1 MLFTARTLEV
11 SAFNKKLPYQSILP
25 ATISAGKHAMDVVLF
40 NEAARKIFLEHLP
53 ANTINER
60 FGEVVLAVAFEKK
73 IRVFDMTPMG
83 GSGRF
88 VSCSVCN
95 QAEADVSLERSA
107 VFADERSGG
116 RFRFVSR
123 NS

>member
-11 SAFNKKLPYQSILP
+11 ASFNKKLPYQSILP
-25 ATISAGKHAMDVVLF
+25 STLPAGEHDMDVVLF
-40 NEAARKIFLEHLP
+40 NEAARKVFLEHFP

-60 FGEVVLAVAFEKK
+60 FGDVVLAVAFQKK
-73 IRVFDMTPMG
+73 VRVFDVTPLG

-88 VSCSVCN
+88 VSYSVCD
-95 QAEADVSLERSA
+95 QAEVDVSFERSS
-107 VFADERSGG
+107 VFADEQSGG
-116 RFRFVSR
+116 NFWLGNR